1 MGLGLA
7 TDKLSTREE
16 LLKERN
22 TTGSGAPTHT
32 PEVAAQSY
40 TDVATGQ
47 RYEWWAGAW
56 H

>member
-1 MGLGLA
+1 MGLGLV

-32 PEVAAQSY
+32 P
-40 TDVATGQ
+40 DVATGQ